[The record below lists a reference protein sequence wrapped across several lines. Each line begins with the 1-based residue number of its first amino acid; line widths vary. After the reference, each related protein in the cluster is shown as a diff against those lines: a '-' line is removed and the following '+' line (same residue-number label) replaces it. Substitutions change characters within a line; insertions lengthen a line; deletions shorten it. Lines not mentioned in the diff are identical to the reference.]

1 MEHIVSAIHFIT
13 SYLVTNYRSGYV
25 RLINYTFNTYYVNE
39 SDIWECKRS
48 ITIQQYNLD
57 SSCCAHLEDCRH
69 RPLWGVSQGI
79 LPPAFGISAGVGDIL
94 IGVTAIPFA
103 YFLRKGFSWSKYALV
118 VWSVLGI
125 ADLVNAISLGLITAS
140 ELPGSTMTTFP
151 WILIPIMGVP
161 LALIL
166 HGITLYRLR
175 STGFPSST

>member
-1 MEHIVSAIHFIT
+1 MNAIFESAKDQLRYNNTTSILVAVHTWRIVGIAF
-13 SYLVTNYRSGYV
+13 
-25 RLINYTFNTYYVNE
+25 
-39 SDIWECKRS
+39 
-48 ITIQQYNLD
+48 
-57 SSCCAHLEDCRH
+57 
-69 RPLWGVSQGI
+69 LWGVSQGI

-103 YFLRKGFSWSKYALV
+103 YFLRKSFSWSKYALV